1 MLTAAIPFP
10 DISHELFSI
19 EIGSFTFALRW
30 YALAY
35 IAGLLIGWRLP
46 IGGRLRA
53 DIRYAIG
60 GMLAAT
66 FCLFS
71 FSYSAWNEAFWS
83 TLALA
88 VAALVLLSRRV
99 RGSLG

>member
-1 MLTAAIPFP
+1 M
-10 DISHELFSI
+10 
-19 EIGSFTFALRW
+19 ALQIW
-30 YALAY
+30 AETGLVGALLMALAV
-35 IAGLLIGWRLP
+35 LLVGWRLP
-46 IGGRLRA
+46 HGGRLRA
-53 DIRYAIG
+53 DVRYAIG

-71 FSYSAWNEAFWS
+71 FSYSAWNEAFWA